1 MCTYPHSIVPNLNFI
16 TQPFNLTETPSSAQI
31 LANNH
36 TTSINYSHRPPPPL
50 NFSSVCSSI
59 WNKISCEILFEIL
72 IFSSWTVIWRLIFW
86 ICWNGSVQRKRRRRR
101 WNCWIISLFFE
112 AFMGFLKLYLRQ
124 KIYKLLAAVMGLCMM
139 GWF

>member
-1 MCTYPHSIVPNLNFI
+1 
-16 TQPFNLTETPSSAQI
+16 
-31 LANNH
+31 
-36 TTSINYSHRPPPPL
+36 L
-50 NFSSVCSSI
+50 NFSFVCSSI
-59 WNKISCEILFEIL
+59 WNKISFEILFEIL
-72 IFSSWTVIWRLIFW
+72 IFSSWTVLWRLIFW